1 MARGNSSG
9 GAATLPATVGS
20 MPQRRNFLVLL
31 DQAKEEV
38 KKLLPAHVDAE
49 RVLRVARTAYQL
61 DPKIR
66 GCTPESILGAVM
78 KACELGLEPGGALGH
93 AYLIPYR
100 DECVFQ
106 PSYKGLLEL
115 ARRSGAFRSIEARAV
130 YQRDAFRL
138 AYTPRALMEHVPC
151 LDDDPGPLTHAYA
164 YAYLVGQ
171 EEPVFEVVTKAQ
183 VEAARSCSR
192 APGSLMWTK
201 FYEEGAKKVALRRLL
216 KRQPLSVELAQ
227 ACQADDA
234 HYDLESPRP
243 GNPPR
248 MLPGHPTH
256 ATTAA
261 ALAARLT
268 GPAEEPVFE
277 PGTSGQIGVEADEE
291 PQEVLREP
299 GED

>member
-1 MARGNSSG
+1 MAGKGNGSAG
-9 GAATLPATVGS
+9 TTLAPAAGAAP
-20 MPQRRNFLVLL
+20 RRNFLVLL
-31 DQAKEEV
+31 EQSRSEIAKT
-38 KKLLPAHVDAE
+38 LPAHVDAD
-49 RVLRVARTAYQL
+49 RVIRVARTAYQL

-66 GCTPESILGAVM
+66 GCTPESILGAVL

-115 ARRSGAFRSIEARAV
+115 ARRSGLYRSIEARAV
-130 YQRDAFRL
+130 FKGDAFRL
-138 AYTPRALMEHVPC
+138 AYTPRAEMSHVPS

-164 YAYLVGQ
+164 YAYLAGQ
-171 EEPVFEVVTKAQ
+171 EEPVFEIVTRAQ

-227 ACQADDA
+227 ACEADDA
-234 HYDLESPRP
+234 GYDLDRGTGAATATVRP
-243 GNPPR
+243 ARG
-248 MLPGHPTH
+248 
-256 ATTAA
+256 AA
-261 ALAARLT
+261 ALADRLALAAPDDEPAFEPDT
-268 GPAEEPVFE
+268 PSRIYTEADDPPAEVSRE
-277 PGTSGQIGVEADEE
+277 PGTDS
-291 PQEVLREP
+291 
-299 GED
+299 